1 MAEPQQQE
9 WHEEG
14 RHQPVPMFT
23 ASELEAGGA
32 NNSEERA
39 AHFGNQNAPRL
50 LYGNTSRF
58 GMVKGSIAA
67 RRANAAA
74 AAAAKVRSPET
85 ETTEHI
91 PTSTSSKTSLLAA
104 RAATTAAATADA
116 PEIQTSQTAQL
127 DGNCGDDFGKEEEN
141 RSNATPAHSNREEE
155 RREED
160 EEASRLLGPM
170 GSFYELSKVSS
181 AADLIRTAS
190 HDKSS
195 HSVSQA
201 RGLRQ
206 ANVPTAYSAI
216 ASTGYYRPSDRIG
229 RLYTSTAAALT
240 STSAQSVAKAAATLA
255 VAAGGPA
262 GSGSGGGAGGSGGGG
277 GGSAFNKARKN
288 GGLGKL
294 VTAPFAA
301 ESREILHT
309 LALQPASSR
318 GALAAALSLG
328 TASSAAVA
336 ARPAGGTG
344 EGGDTGNQ
352 SPLPTG
358 ASTSPEAFGSRSPG
372 SPGRPKKAV
381 VIDSEQHTRTQ
392 RREMRSPPR
401 GRWILEVAPSSGDV
415 GPSSISGGAAP
426 SSGETA
432 AAPDGGGGYAV
443 KDFRSWNPAI
453 LGGIEGGGG
462 GGGGGKSQH
471 AVLDGSS
478 SRSAA
483 GGGINGDVGAG
494 GDTVKAMSEA
504 ERQKVSIDLY
514 WTTVEDRMLNGSPNA
529 LGAGAKSPLLEL
541 PPERVDGITS
551 RLAFE
556 LRFIPGIELGA
567 YQAYVEAA
575 VNSMLQDVQVGHSV
589 SVARA
594 VVDYELKDPEGRR
607 SLGIE
612 RGHLTAGPRWYQS
625 QEYLIPEWRVLR
637 HTGVSRARVRR
648 SALALKRRLCSVE
661 TVMVGLEKL
670 WHSGVVPGD
679 WDTAA
684 FGGSGDVVGGNVKS
698 DTATNLANN
707 RTHTAI
713 HTFKFCSVSRRMHK
727 AERKYSSGVHLQKK
741 QGVFCC
747 GCEHCTPK
755 C

>member
-1 MAEPQQQE
+1 MAEPQQK
-9 WHEEG
+9 WLEEG
-14 RHQPVPMFT
+14 RHQPVPTFSL
-23 ASELEAGGA
+23 SELEAGDA
-32 NNSEERA
+32 NNNSEGRVS
-39 AHFGNQNAPRL
+39 HVGNKNAPRL
-50 LYGNTSRF
+50 MHGNTSRF

-74 AAAAKVRSPET
+74 AAAASVRAPTTGS
-85 ETTEHI
+85 TEHT
-91 PTSTSSKTSLLAA
+91 PTSSSSKTSLVAA
-104 RAATTAAATADA
+104 RAATTATSTGDA
-116 PEIQTSQTAQL
+116 PKTQTRPSPQL
-127 DGNCGDDFGKEEEN
+127 NGDHEDDDPKGEE
-141 RSNATPAHSNREEE
+141 SYQDH

-160 EEASRLLGPM
+160 KEAIRLLGPM
-170 GSFYELSKVSS
+170 GSFYELAKVPS

-190 HDKSS
+190 HDNSS

-216 ASTGYYRPSDRIG
+216 ANTGYYRPSDRIG

-240 STSAQSVAKAAATLA
+240 STSAQSVAKAVATLA
-255 VAAGGPA
+255 VAAGAPA
-262 GSGSGGGAGGSGGGG
+262 GSGSSGGAGSNGGGG
-277 GGSAFNKARKN
+277 GVSKARNN
-288 GGLGKL
+288 GSLGKM

-328 TASSAAVA
+328 TASSTAVA
-336 ARPAGGTG
+336 ARPD
-344 EGGDTGNQ
+344 EGGERGNQ
-352 SPLPTG
+352 SSSPTG
-358 ASTSPEAFGSRSPG
+358 AAASSEAFGPRSPG
-372 SPGRPKKAV
+372 SPGRPKKVV
-381 VIDSEQHTRTQ
+381 VIDSEQHARTQ

-401 GRWILEVAPSSGDV
+401 GRRILEVAPSNGGV
-415 GPSSISGGAAP
+415 GPSGRGSGDGAAP
-426 SSGETA
+426 SSGEA
-432 AAPDGGGGYAV
+432 ATDPDGGGGYAV

-453 LGGIEGGGG
+453 LGGIEGRGGG
-462 GGGGGKSQH
+462 GGANINQH
-471 AVLDGSS
+471 AVLDGGSS
-478 SRSAA
+478 SSAV
-483 GGGINGDVGAG
+483 GGGG
-494 GDTVKAMSEA
+494 GEAATGGGTVVRMSEA
-504 ERQKVSIDLY
+504 ERQKESIDRY
-514 WTTVEDRMLNGSPNA
+514 WNTVEDRMLNGSPNA

-567 YQAYVEAA
+567 FQAYVEAA
-575 VNSMLQDVQVGHSV
+575 VNSMLQDVQVGHCV

-607 SLGIE
+607 ALGIE
-612 RGHLTAGPRWYQS
+612 RGHLTAGPRWYQC

-637 HTGVSRARVRR
+637 QTGVSRARVRR

-679 WDTAA
+679 WDTVA
-684 FGGSGDVVGGNVKS
+684 FGGSGDVVGGNVKP
-698 DTATNLANN
+698 
-707 RTHTAI
+707 
-713 HTFKFCSVSRRMHK
+713 
-727 AERKYSSGVHLQKK
+727 E
-741 QGVFCC
+741 
-747 GCEHCTPK
+747 
-755 C
+755 

>member
-1 MAEPQQQE
+1 MRIAPLTIGHVFLPVVVPKIFVPSATQSDGYMAEPQQDWQK
-9 WHEEG
+9 EG
-14 RHQPVPMFT
+14 RHQPVPMFSP
-23 ASELEAGGA
+23 AELEAGGA
-32 NNSEERA
+32 DNSSGGHV
-39 AHFGNQNAPRL
+39 AHFGNKNAPRL

-74 AAAAKVRSPET
+74 AATAKVRAPQTEAPET
-85 ETTEHI
+85 T
-91 PTSTSSKTSLLAA
+91 PALGLSKTNLLVA
-104 RAATTAAATADA
+104 RAAPTAATTGDA
-116 PEIQTSQTAQL
+116 PQIQSNIQV
-127 DGNCGDDFGKEEEN
+127 DGESLASADENCEK
-141 RSNATPAHSNREEE
+141 E
-155 RREED
+155 RREGGD
-160 EEASRLLGPM
+160 ATRLLGPM

-216 ASTGYYRPSDRIG
+216 VSTGYYRPSDRIG

-240 STSAQSVAKAAATLA
+240 TTSAQSVAKAAATLA
-255 VAAGGPA
+255 VAAGAPA
-262 GSGSGGGAGGSGGGG
+262 GSGSSGGSGGGG
-277 GGSAFNKARKN
+277 GGSGGSTFNKARN
-288 GGLGKL
+288 IGGLGKL

-328 TASSAAVA
+328 TKSSTAMA
-336 ARPAGGTG
+336 ARPGAG
-344 EGGDTGNQ
+344 DDRGNQ
-352 SPLPTG
+352 SPSPTAAG
-358 ASTSPEAFGSRSPG
+358 TSSEAFGSRSPG
-372 SPGRPKKAV
+372 SPGGPKKAV
-381 VIDSEQHTRTQ
+381 VIDSDQHTRTQ

-401 GRWILEVAPSSGDV
+401 GRRILEVAPSSGGA
-415 GPSSISGGAAP
+415 GPSISIGGADP
-426 SSGETA
+426 TSGEA
-432 AAPDGGGGYAV
+432 ATGTGGGEGYAV

-453 LGGIEGGGG
+453 LGGIEGSSGGG
-462 GGGGGKSQH
+462 GGSISQNAALDRCSSSNAVGGGSGE
-471 AVLDGSS
+471 VGTE
-478 SRSAA
+478 RE
-483 GGGINGDVGAG
+483 GG
-494 GDTVKAMSEA
+494 KAMSEA
-504 ERQKVSIDLY
+504 ERQKESIDRY
-514 WTTVEDRMLNGSPNA
+514 WETVEDRMLNGSPNA
-529 LGAGAKSPLLEL
+529 LGAGAMSPLLEL

-594 VVDYELKDPEGRR
+594 VVNYELKDPEGRR
-607 SLGIE
+607 ALGIE

-637 HTGVSRARVRR
+637 QTGVSRARVRR

-684 FGGSGDVVGGNVKS
+684 FGGSGDVVG
-698 DTATNLANN
+698 T
-707 RTHTAI
+707 
-713 HTFKFCSVSRRMHK
+713 TF
-727 AERKYSSGVHLQKK
+727 
-741 QGVFCC
+741 
-747 GCEHCTPK
+747 
-755 C
+755 

>member
-1 MAEPQQQE
+1 MAEPQQE
-9 WHEEG
+9 WKEED

-23 ASELEAGGA
+23 SSGLEERSA
-32 NNSEERA
+32 NNNTGGRA
-39 AHFGNQNAPRL
+39 PHFGNKNAPRL
-50 LYGNTSRF
+50 LYGSTSRF

-74 AAAAKVRSPET
+74 AAAAAKARSPQTKDT
-85 ETTEHI
+85 EQI
-91 PTSTSSKTSLLAA
+91 PNSDSSKTSLLAV
-104 RAATTAAATADA
+104 RAVTTAAATADG
-116 PEIQTSQTAQL
+116 PEVETKETAHL
-127 DGNCGDDFGKEEEN
+127 DGSIDDNAAKGGEQNSEKGPREN
-141 RSNATPAHSNREEE
+141 
-155 RREED
+155 D
-160 EEASRLLGPM
+160 EEANRLLGPM
-170 GSFYELSKVSS
+170 GSFYELPKVSS

-206 ANVPTAYSAI
+206 ANVPTAHSAI

-255 VAAGGPA
+255 VAAGAPA
-262 GSGSGGGAGGSGGGG
+262 GSGSSGGSGGSNT
-277 GGSAFNKARKN
+277 GSFFNKARNN
-288 GGLGKL
+288 GGVGKL

-318 GALAAALSLG
+318 GTLTAAMLLG
-328 TASSAAVA
+328 TTSPTAVA
-336 ARPAGGTG
+336 ALPDAGTAK
-344 EGGDTGNQ
+344 EGDGGNQ
-352 SPLPTG
+352 PPSPSGAG
-358 ASTSPEAFGSRSPG
+358 ASSEAFGLRSPG
-372 SPGRPKKAV
+372 SPGKPKKVV
-381 VIDSEQHTRTQ
+381 VIDSEQHSRTQ

-401 GRWILEVAPSSGDV
+401 GRRILEVAQSSGGV
-415 GPSSISGGAAP
+415 RPPSGSGGAAP
-426 SSGETA
+426 SDGEGA
-432 AAPDGGGGYAV
+432 GAPDGGGGYAV
-443 KDFRSWNPAI
+443 KDFRSWNPAV
-453 LGGIEGGGG
+453 LNGTEGCVREGAGSI
-462 GGGGGKSQH
+462 SQH
-471 AVLDGSS
+471 RALNSS
-478 SRSAA
+478 NMGSAA
-483 GGGINGDVGAG
+483 GDSSGEAGVGEA
-494 GDTVKAMSEA
+494 TVKAMSEA
-504 ERQKVSIDLY
+504 ERQKQSIDRY
-514 WTTVEDRMLNGSPNA
+514 WITIEDRMLNGSPNA

-541 PPERVDGITS
+541 PPDRVDGITS

-607 SLGIE
+607 VLGIE
-612 RGHLTAGPRWYQS
+612 RGHLAAGPRWYHS

-637 HTGVSRARVRR
+637 QTGVSRARVRR

-684 FGGSGDVVGGNVKS
+684 FGGSGDVVGSSEKS
-698 DTATNLANN
+698 
-707 RTHTAI
+707 
-713 HTFKFCSVSRRMHK
+713 
-727 AERKYSSGVHLQKK
+727 
-741 QGVFCC
+741 
-747 GCEHCTPK
+747 EHFNH
-755 C
+755 

>member
-1 MAEPQQQE
+1 MAEPRQE
-9 WHEEG
+9 WQEEG
-14 RHQPVPMFT
+14 RRQPTPMFM
-23 ASELEAGGA
+23 SSDLEAGSA
-32 NNSEERA
+32 NNNSMDNV
-39 AHFGNQNAPRL
+39 AHFGNNNAPRL

-67 RRANAAA
+67 RRAKAAA
-74 AAAAKVRSPET
+74 AAMAKTRSPQPEAT
-85 ETTEHI
+85 E
-91 PTSTSSKTSLLAA
+91 PTSSSSNASSLAA
-104 RAATTAAATADA
+104 SAATATTATSDA
-116 PEIQTSQTAQL
+116 PEIQSSQTKQL
-127 DGNCGDDFGKEEEN
+127 DGNREGNTAEEEEDRAN
-141 RSNATPAHSNREEE
+141 VTIREIA
-155 RREED
+155 RRVDD

-201 RGLRQ
+201 QGLRK

-255 VAAGGPA
+255 VAAGAPA
-262 GSGSGGGAGGSGGGG
+262 GSGSSGGGG
-277 GGSAFNKARKN
+277 GGGGSNCNKGRIN
-288 GGLGKL
+288 GGLGKM

-318 GALAAALSLG
+318 GALAATLSLG
-328 TASSAAVA
+328 TAASTVA
-336 ARPAGGTG
+336 ATRPAGGKE
-344 EGGDTGNQ
+344 EGVNRGNQ
-352 SPLPTG
+352 SPSPTG
-358 ASTSPEAFGSRSPG
+358 VGTSSEAFESHSPG
-372 SPGRPKKAV
+372 SPGRPKKDI

-401 GRWILEVAPSSGDV
+401 GRRILEVAPSSGGV
-415 GPSSISGGAAP
+415 VPSSGSAGAAP
-426 SSGETA
+426 SSGEAA

-453 LGGIEGGGG
+453 LDGVEGGGG
-462 GGGGGKSQH
+462 GGRGGGGSSQRT
-471 AVLDGSS
+471 VLDGKSDS
-478 SRSAA
+478 NAA
-483 GGGINGDVGAG
+483 GGGGNGEAGAG
-494 GDTVKAMSEA
+494 GDAVKATSEA
-504 ERQKVSIDLY
+504 ERQKESIDHY
-514 WTTVEDRMLNGSPNA
+514 WITVEDRMLHGSPNA
-529 LGAGAKSPLLEL
+529 LGAGAKSPILEL

-607 SLGIE
+607 ALGIE

-637 HTGVSRARVRR
+637 QTGVSRARVRR
-648 SALALKRRLCSVE
+648 SALALKRRLCAVE

-684 FGGSGDVVGGNVKS
+684 FGGSGDVVGG
-698 DTATNLANN
+698 
-707 RTHTAI
+707 
-713 HTFKFCSVSRRMHK
+713 
-727 AERKYSSGVHLQKK
+727 GVQ
-741 QGVFCC
+741 
-747 GCEHCTPK
+747 PK
-755 C
+755 CCTHFGQHRPHGDA